1 MDVRSPLFQNIAL
14 IVAGV
19 LFLNPIVATAAQ
31 LAVDQAAGGNTAVT
45 QAQNGVPMVNIATPN
60 GSGLSHNKFTDYN
73 VGQQGLILNNSAQNL
88 VQTQLGGYVVGNPN
102 LKNGAAGLILN
113 EVTGGNASQLKG
125 YTEVAG
131 RSAAVIVANPHGI
144 TCDGCGFI
152 NTPRVTLST
161 GTPVIE
167 NGRLQR
173 FDVDGGQIAIEG
185 QGLNAGNVD
194 QFDLITRSAQINA
207 ELHANKLNIIT
218 GRNEVDATTLA
229 AIAKA
234 DDGSNKP
241 MLAIDSSA
249 LGGMY
254 AGAIRLVGTEQGV
267 GVKLAG
273 DMAASAGDIQI
284 DANGKLS
291 LARVAASN
299 DLKLT
304 ANEIELNADTYAGR
318 NATVIATDK
327 TQVKESLAAGNRLEI
342 GGGELD
348 NQGIVEAG
356 VKADG
361 ALVTDSKL
369 VLNSQRVS
377 NRGELIA
384 RGSLEADVEVL
395 DNSNGKLLSAGNAKI
410 QAAQLAN
417 SQGQILAQKNL
428 ELGGGALSNQG
439 GELLAAGELRVDAAS
454 LNNQSGILAADSID
468 VKLTGALNNGQG
480 LIESSQ
486 VLTLAAGSAENHDG
500 RLRALASSGRS
511 EFQIGNLF
519 DNDQGLVEIGNA
531 AFALASSSLSNLGG
545 TVRHLGTQGFE
556 LDLADLGGA
565 GGRFITNGEL
575 SLSAADWTNTSELQA
590 ERLTLNIGQ
599 FTQAATGQL
608 ISRQSITATGDNWV
622 NDGVIATDGALD
634 LTLSDN
640 YEGNGALRSL
650 GDLTFKADS
659 AAFGN
664 DAQAQ
669 SGGIG
674 RFELSGQLLNQG
686 RLTAAQDMFLRLG
699 SLDNRGTLGGSGL
712 LRIEGDSLR
721 NEQGLIFSGSDMS
734 LRVGA
739 LTNYKGD
746 IYSLGALSIAK
757 DESLG
762 QLALLE
768 NISGTIESSG
778 DMSLAASSLINR
790 KDVFASTVSQLSG
803 RAVLTGTDNC
813 KGEHCEASYVVNEVY
828 GLKITQDSARENL
841 ISGGNLDF
849 IGGSFDNRFSMVSAG
864 GYIELD
870 TVSFRSFGAAGGETR
885 YYDYYVYTKSRP
897 DYHGLLTNIDRY
909 NAYHNP
915 ASASYNPTA
924 MPLRSFAIGSIR
936 HSNIVKTTDGGEVAN
951 SVIQAVGRVNIS
963 GTQTL
968 ENTLL
973 RPGEQIEQGPSRVGQ
988 TTVSSDVK
996 PEATLNA
1003 QLPPDVKQQAVDP
1016 LSQPGFSLPEGQN
1029 GLFQVS
1035 TDPGHRYLI
1044 ETNPA
1049 FADLGNFLN
1058 SDYLLS
1064 RLGFDPNTAQKRLGD
1079 GLYEQRLIRDAV
1091 VARTGQRF
1099 IAGLDSDEAMYR
1111 YLMDNAIASKDAL
1124 SLVPGVGL
1132 SAEQVAALTHD
1143 IVWMQEQ
1150 EVNGEKVLVP
1160 VLYLAQASGRLA
1172 PTGALIQGS
1181 EVRLISGGDLTNK
1194 GTLRASGDFKATANN
1209 IGNQGL
1215 IQAGNRLALLATD
1228 SIRNAQGGIINGK
1241 DVSLAS
1247 INGDITNE
1255 RSIGYTEQGGRFAFS
1270 HASVDNAARIEA
1282 DNDLVLVAGRDL
1294 NNLGS
1299 VLKAG
1304 GDATLSAKRDLTL
1317 GVISEVDSYSSQY
1330 KKLSVKG
1337 SQTTQH
1343 GSDVQVGGNLAVT
1356 AGQDIAVVASAV
1368 KAEGNVLLDAGRDVT
1383 ITAAA
1388 NESSSEYRYKRSGK
1402 KVEKENSS
1410 IRQQAAVI
1418 EAGGD
1423 LDVLADGNLILSAS
1437 QLRAEGE
1444 AFLYAG
1450 EQLALL
1456 AAQNSDYY
1464 LYDMKKKGSWGSKKT
1479 QRDEV
1484 TTVRNVGSS
1493 ITTGGDLILVSEGDQ
1508 LYQKARLESGNDLI
1522 LDSGGSITFEAVKDL
1537 DQESHEKSSN
1547 SLAWTSAKGK
1557 GTTDETLYQSQLI
1570 AKGDLVIQAVDGLKI
1585 DVKEVNQQSVS
1596 QTIDAMVKAD
1606 PELAWLKEM
1615 EQRGD
1620 VDWRLVKEIHDSF
1633 KYSHSG
1639 LGAGAQMI
1647 MAIAM
1652 AVAMGPAGLGLTG
1665 VQGAVAASVATTA
1678 TNSAISNKGNLSAV
1692 FKDVTSSG
1700 AIKGYVVSGLTAGVG
1715 ERLGYNPTEL
1725 GFDAK
1730 SVVQVGQLTAVQAG
1744 IKSAVYGGSL
1754 KDNLAEAAVSN
1765 AANIASAVAFKMV
1778 GDFASKQLGEAV
1790 RTGDSAGVA
1799 LWREGGA
1806 ARTAMHAAIGGMVSS
1821 AMGEDFA
1828 TGAIAAGASQ
1838 ALAGVLNDTFGEK
1851 GELREAM
1858 SQVVGVLAAGL
1869 ADKNIENAA
1878 FIALQADKYNRQL
1891 HPDEK
1896 ALARRL
1902 AEQSEGRFTV
1912 EEIEDALR
1920 RSSIPGEGVYAN
1932 TDMVVTADGIY
1943 DEGGKWIFGGDGQS
1957 FIQLLPDA
1965 NVDAVR
1971 FVAENTSGY
1980 AWDNR
1985 SLGIK
1990 PDLQQMTY
1998 PLEFVGCIACAAGLP
2013 YSLNTLDMRTSSQME
2028 ADQLAFTFG
2037 VSSLAALPVT
2047 TAVAGLV
2054 PVASG
2059 FALGAGF
2066 DGVGQWVNGGEYR
2079 PWQTVVS
2086 GVTGG
2091 LAYPLAG
2098 GVWVNTLLSG
2108 AVGGTNTAAN
2118 NYMYAEDKSIRD
2130 AILVGAISGGVGSYL
2145 GQWGAGAAAHVLPY
2159 RIGAGVI
2166 DPNKAI
2172 LLQNIGARNPYPGY
2186 IGGALEN
2193 SVGGGIPIVI
2203 ETMQKDRK

>member
-218 GRNEVDATTLA
+218 GRNEVDASTLA
-229 AIAKA
+229 ATAKA
-234 DDGSNKP
+234 DDGSSKP

-284 DANGKLS
+284 DASGKLS
-291 LARVAASN
+291 LNRVAASN
-299 DLKLT
+299 DLKLA

-428 ELGGGALSNQG
+428 ELGGGALSNQD

-556 LDLADLGGA
+556 LELADLGGA

-634 LTLSDN
+634 LTFSGN

-664 DAQAQ
+664 DAQAK

-721 NEQGLIFSGSDMS
+721 NEQGLIFSGADMTLRTAS
-734 LRVGA
+734 LVN
-739 LTNYKGD
+739 LLGD
-746 IYSLGALSIAK
+746 IYSLGELDVAR
-757 DESLG
+757 DEDGGNLD
-762 QLALLE
+762 LLD
-768 NISGTIESSG
+768 NRSASIESAG
-778 DMSLAASSLINR
+778 DMTLRAAVLRNR
-790 KDVFASTVSQLSG
+790 KDVFDWRLAQTYGGISVVCYDCSGDHHNVDYVATERFEARVEADSASSRIHSGANLLLNGGEIANRYSTLSAAGDVDINADSLENTGATLASVERVRRYNTG
-803 RAVLTGTDNC
+803 RVTDGTDERFRANYINPYNAQPLP
-813 KGEHCEASYVVNEVY
+813 KVLPGALGQWNLVSD
-828 GLKITQDSARENL
+828 IQRETP
-841 ISGGNLDF
+841 
-849 IGGSFDNRFSMVSAG
+849 IGVAAPGIIQAG
-864 GYIELD
+864 GD
-870 TVSFRSFGAAGGETR
+870 VR
-885 YYDYYVYTKSRP
+885 
-897 DYHGLLTNIDRY
+897 
-909 NAYHNP
+909 
-915 ASASYNPTA
+915 
-924 MPLRSFAIGSIR
+924 
-936 HSNIVKTTDGGEVAN
+936 
-951 SVIQAVGRVNIS
+951 IQATQPITNESVLAHNAPQA
-963 GTQTL
+963 GTEQTL
-968 ENTLL
+968 E
-973 RPGEQIEQGPSRVGQ
+973 
-988 TTVSSDVK
+988 TTVGGASAPLVVQ
-996 PEATLNA
+996 LNP
-1003 QLPPDVKQQAVDP
+1003 QLPADTAQQAVDP
-1016 LSQPGFSLPEGQN
+1016 ISLPGFSLPQGQN
-1029 GLFQVS
+1029 GLFQTN

-1049 FADLGNFLN
+1049 FADLKQFVS
-1058 SDYLLS
+1058 SDYMLGL
-1064 RLGFDPNTAQKRLGD
+1064 LGFDNDTAQKRLGD
-1079 GLYEQRLIRDAV
+1079 GLYEQRLLEQAV
-1091 VARTGQRF
+1091 AARTGKRY
-1099 IAGLDSDEAMYR
+1099 LDGFSNNDAQFR
-1111 YLMDNAIASKDAL
+1111 YLMDNAIASKEAL
-1124 SLVPGVGL
+1124 SLSVGVGL
-1132 SAEQVAALTHD
+1132 SSAQVAALTHD
-1143 IVWMQEQ
+1143 IVWLEER

-1160 VLYLAQASGRLA
+1160 VLYLAQVGDRLA
-1172 PTGALIQGS
+1172 PSGALIQGQD
-1181 EVRLISGGDLTNK
+1181 VALISGGSLNNS
-1194 GTLRASGDFKATANN
+1194 GTLRASENLSVTAAS
-1209 IGNQGL
+1209 IGNSGL
-1215 IQAGNRLALLATD
+1215 MQASQRLQLLATD
-1228 SIRNAQGGIINGK
+1228 SIRNAQGGIINGQ
-1241 DVSLAS
+1241 DVSLIALT
-1247 INGDITNE
+1247 GDISNE
-1255 RSIGYTEQGGRFAFS
+1255 RTISQQSLSGKGFS
-1270 HASVDNAARIEA
+1270 QLTSVVDKAAGIESG
-1282 DNDLVLVAGRDL
+1282 NDLQLLAGGDIQ
-1294 NNLGS
+1294 NIGGS
-1299 VLKAG
+1299 LKAG
-1304 GDATLSAKRDLTL
+1304 GDAKLNAGGDVIIASAAEEHGSMRKDKRHFWST
-1317 GVISEVDSYSSQY
+1317 SS
-1330 KKLSVKG
+1330 
-1337 SQTTQH
+1337 TTQH
-1343 GSDVQVGGNLAVT
+1343 GSDVQVGGDLAVT
-1356 AGQDIAVVASAV
+1356 AGQDIAVVASTV
-1368 KAEGNVLLDAGRDVT
+1368 KAGGDVLLDAGRDVT
-1383 ITAAA
+1383 IAAAA

-1402 KVEKENSS
+1402 KIDKEDSS
-1410 IRQQAAVI
+1410 VRQQAAVI

-1437 QLRAEGE
+1437 QLKAEGE

-1557 GTTDETLYQSQLI
+1557 GSTDETLYQSQLI

-1620 VDWRLVKEIHDSF
+1620 VDWRQVKEIHDSF

-1639 LGAGAQMI
+1639 LGAGAQLVI
-1647 MAIAM
+1647 AIVMAAVVGPM
-1652 AVAMGPAGLGLTG
+1652 AAGALGGAATGAAATSLATTG
-1665 VQGAVAASVATTA
+1665 V
-1678 TNSAISNKGNLSAV
+1678 ISTINNKGNLGAALKDTFSSDSLKNAAVAGVTAGLTEGLYDSMLNTKTNAITGKVTVDLSNLDGIGRFAGNQVLQGGTSAALNKALGRDV
-1692 FKDVTSSG
+1692 DFKDV
-1700 AIKGYVVSGLTAGVG
+1700 L
-1715 ERLGYNPTEL
+1715 
-1725 GFDAK
+1725 
-1730 SVVQVGQLTAVQAG
+1730 Q
-1744 IKSAVYGGSL
+1744 SAL
-1754 KDNLAEAAVSN
+1754 FNTLAAATFN
-1765 AANIASAVAFKMV
+1765 AV
-1778 GDFASKQLGEAV
+1778 GDHTQGVLDDG
-1790 RTGDSAGVA
+1790 SAGKVA
-1799 LWREGGA
+1799 IHAFVGGLL
-1806 ARTAMHAAIGGMVSS
+1806 S
-1821 AMGEDFA
+1821 EA
-1828 TGAIAAGASQ
+1828 TGGDFVTGALAAGANE
-1838 ALAGVLNDTFGEK
+1838 ALVKQLNALVDGNES
-1851 GELREAM
+1851 LLLMM
-1858 SQVVGVLAAGL
+1858 SQLVGVAAAAMTDG
-1869 ADKNIENAA
+1869 DMENAA
-1878 FIALQADKYNRQL
+1878 WVTKNATQYNFLNHQDVEELKEKAKNCDANNSCDDLEKEARERSLANHKRLLECPSVGNCAEIRAEIDAGSLAINSFESQLPDGAASTILRSYTFIGGDNLNDWTLAGQL
-1891 HPDEK
+1891 HLDYIAQLYHANDPRWMSEASKFTEQTGFNPFGLNPLALGALGKGGAGVKNVVDESGSASTPAGPATPK
-1896 ALARRL
+1896 WDNPVSRVDGDFGPLNQPPKNASVPAFFNPQRS
-1902 AEQSEGRFTV
+1902 AT
-1912 EEIEDALR
+1912 DALSNGR
-1920 RSSIPGEGVYAN
+1920 IHIDDLKMLIPPG
-1932 TDMVVTADGIY
+1932 TPDGFKPSVNIVDGSKFNY
-1943 DEGGKWIFGGDGQS
+1943 VIGGQKVEVKWHS
-1957 FIQLLPDA
+1957 PDA
-1965 NVDAVR
+1965 N
-1971 FVAENTSGY
+1971 
-1980 AWDNR
+1980 
-1985 SLGIK
+1985 
-1990 PDLQQMTY
+1990 
-1998 PLEFVGCIACAAGLP
+1998 AAAKFPG
-2013 YSLNTLDMRTSSQME
+2013 SNS
-2028 ADQLAFTFG
+2028 
-2037 VSSLAALPVT
+2037 
-2047 TAVAGLV
+2047 
-2054 PVASG
+2054 ASG
-2059 FALGAGF
+2059 WTA
-2066 DGVGQWVNGGEYR
+2066 QIKIGGK
-2079 PWQTVVS
+2079 
-2086 GVTGG
+2086 
-2091 LAYPLAG
+2091 L
-2098 GVWVNTLLSG
+2098 
-2108 AVGGTNTAAN
+2108 
-2118 NYMYAEDKSIRD
+2118 
-2130 AILVGAISGGVGSYL
+2130 L
-2145 GQWGAGAAAHVLPY
+2145 GQDGRLY
-2159 RIGAGVI
+2159 RK
-2166 DPNKAI
+2166 PTN
-2172 LLQNIGARNPYPGY
+2172 
-2186 IGGALEN
+2186 ETH
-2193 SVGGGIPIVI
+2193 IPV
-2203 ETMQKDRK
+2203 DF